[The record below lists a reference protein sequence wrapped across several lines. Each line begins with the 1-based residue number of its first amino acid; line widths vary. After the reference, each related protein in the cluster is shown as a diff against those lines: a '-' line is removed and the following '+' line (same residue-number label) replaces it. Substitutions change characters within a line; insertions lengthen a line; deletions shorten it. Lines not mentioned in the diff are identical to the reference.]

1 MAEYTAAAAQTVANG
16 NNVLF
21 TATPVCATRCI
32 VHREGSGI
40 VTLRGITNGQC
51 RARFR
56 VNFGGNI
63 AIPTGGTAGAISI
76 ALAIAGEALPAST
89 AIVTPAAAAQYPAG
103 DLEAVHKLTDTIKNI
118 DKIEM
123 LEADGY
129 SNNGGDWEARGS
141 YDGMYRD
148 DRYSRRGRDMRGR
161 YSRHDGTDK
170 RLMDELE
177 ELMRTIEPGK
187 RDVIRRALEELKEA

>member
-1 MAEYTAAAAQTVANG
+1 MKYLHELKDKLCEELQEIAEKQDM
-16 NNVLF
+16 
-21 TATPVCATRCI
+21 
-32 VHREGSGI
+32 S
-40 VTLRGITNGQC
+40 
-51 RARFR
+51 
-56 VNFGGNI
+56 
-63 AIPTGGTAGAISI
+63 
-76 ALAIAGEALPAST
+76 
-89 AIVTPAAAAQYPAG
+89 AG

-129 SNNGGDWEARGS
+129 SNHGDDWEARGN

>member
-1 MAEYTAAAAQTVANG
+1 MKYLHELKEKLCEELQEIAEKQDM
-16 NNVLF
+16 
-21 TATPVCATRCI
+21 
-32 VHREGSGI
+32 S
-40 VTLRGITNGQC
+40 
-51 RARFR
+51 
-56 VNFGGNI
+56 
-63 AIPTGGTAGAISI
+63 
-76 ALAIAGEALPAST
+76 
-89 AIVTPAAAAQYPAG
+89 AG

-129 SNNGGDWEARGS
+129 SNHGGDWEARGN

>member
-1 MAEYTAAAAQTVANG
+1 MGMKSMYE
-16 NNVLF
+16 
-21 TATPVCATRCI
+21 
-32 VHREGSGI
+32 
-40 VTLRGITNGQC
+40 LRDMLCKELDELI
-51 RARFR
+51 RK
-56 VNFGGNI
+56 
-63 AIPTGGTAGAISI
+63 
-76 ALAIAGEALPAST
+76 GELG
-89 AIVTPAAAAQYPAG
+89 AG
-103 DLEAVHKLTDTIKNI
+103 DLDIAHKLTDTIKNI

-129 SNNGGDWEARGS
+129 SNNGDWEARGS